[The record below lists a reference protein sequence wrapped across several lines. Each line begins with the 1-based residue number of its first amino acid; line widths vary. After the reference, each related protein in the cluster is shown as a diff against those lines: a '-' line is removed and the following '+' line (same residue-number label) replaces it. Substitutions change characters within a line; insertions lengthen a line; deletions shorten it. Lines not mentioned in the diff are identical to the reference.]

1 MIYTITLNPS
11 IDYVVQLDHLQL
23 GEVNRMK
30 NDNKFPGGKGINV
43 SRILSRL
50 GIQNTALG
58 FLGGF
63 TGEFIRQQLEK
74 ENIVTR
80 FTPIK
85 DDTRINIK
93 LKAEEETEINGAGP
107 IITLEEQQQ
116 LKHLLNH
123 INENDV
129 VVLAGSLPAS
139 LPEGFYEELI
149 QQICQKKAR
158 FVIDTTGDALM
169 DALPYHPFLVK
180 PNHHELAELF
190 ETSFHSMEDIFP
202 YARQLLTLG
211 AQHVLISMAGDG
223 ALYVDKEHLYFAEPL
238 QAPLQNSV
246 GAGDSMIAGFVG
258 AMVQTHD
265 PLKAF
270 QMGVACG
277 SATAFSKDLAT
288 ADFINDCLNNVNIT
302 QIQ

>member
-23 GEVNRMK
+23 GEVNRIK

-63 TGEFIRQQLEK
+63 TGDFIRQQLEK

-116 LKHLLNH
+116 LKYLLNH

-129 VVLAGSLPAS
+129 VVLAGSLPTS

-149 QQICQKKAR
+149 QQICQKKAQ

-258 AMVQTHD
+258 TMVQTHD

-288 ADFINDCLNNVNIT
+288 ADFINDCLNKVNIT